1 MNRYVNV
8 KILLIGIALAMVLSG
23 GTGVMAQS
31 NTTGTTG
38 NNTDIGTAQ
47 ELAKL
52 TSNNS
57 LANASTMTSFNETT
71 NQTSNQTGNVSG

>member
-1 MNRYVNV
+1 MAM
-8 KILLIGIALAMVLSG
+8 ALAVVLSV

-31 NTTGTTG
+31 NTTGTAG

-57 LANASTMTSFNETT
+57 LANASTMTSFNDTT
-71 NQTSNQTGNVSG
+71 NQTGNQTGNQSSSSAPPG